1 MTGTII
7 LNGKSGAEV
16 LMDDKVILFIGRES
30 QSIICSSIPA
40 NSIENIE
47 LISQPSSKHDASGS
61 SGIINIQKKKI
72 KEQGISLTASSGLE
86 QGKHTRGNENLT
98 LNFHRNKLNM
108 YADYSYYWG
117 KIL

>member
-1 MTGTII
+1 
-7 LNGKSGAEV
+7 
-16 LMDDKVILFIGRES
+16 MDDKVTYLSGENLINYLR
-30 QSIICSSIPA
+30 SIPA
-40 NSIENIE
+40 SSIENIE

-86 QGKHTRGNENLT
+86 QGKHTKGNENLT
-98 LNFHRNKLNM
+98 LNFHHNKLNM

-117 KIL
+117 KDFIELSVSGH